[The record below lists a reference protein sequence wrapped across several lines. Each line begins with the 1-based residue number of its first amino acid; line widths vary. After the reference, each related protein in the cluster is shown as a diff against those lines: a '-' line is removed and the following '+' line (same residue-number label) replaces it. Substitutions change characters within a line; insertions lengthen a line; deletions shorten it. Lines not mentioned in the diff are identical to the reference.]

1 MHGAFLE
8 KFPDDTPHR
17 RSGRPSNWGSIVN
30 WSGIVINFSNHGFSV
45 ISEVRDAGTTRRE
58 YAGHVAGQVKRLLA
72 ADVQPQRTTVAGH
85 SKGGAITL
93 ITAALLQNPDIKFI
107 DMAGCGSDGLFARIF
122 RRLTKTFGSRI
133 TGRLMSVYDADD
145 RITGSQ
151 DRRILRRDQTRQRNR
166 QSQRKGP
173 LDRTRASA
181 LLSTSRRLDGPG
193 CEIS

>member
-17 RSGRPSNWGSIVN
+17 RSGTPSNWGSIVN

-45 ISEVRDAGTTRRE
+45 ISEVRDAGTTPRE
-58 YAGHVAGQVKRLLA
+58 YAGRVAGQLKRLLA
-72 ADVQPQRTTVAGH
+72 ADVQLQRTTVAGH

-107 DMAGCGSDGLFARIF
+107 DMAGCGNDGLFARSF
-122 RRLTKTFGSRI
+122 RRLMKTFGSRI

-151 DRRILRRDQTRQRNR
+151 DPAPLSNTPGKPSTPPTRSSRPDAGISAFINQPPSGWTRLRN
-166 QSQRKGP
+166 S
-173 LDRTRASA
+173 
-181 LLSTSRRLDGPG
+181 
-193 CEIS
+193 